1 MSKRKSALTV
11 TSSRYALAVRRSH
24 LAKAAAAGALVLI
37 PAACGDG
44 DKATFE
50 QSPTETLAPAPAGT
64 EPALV
69 ESIPLTTEGVGTGF
83 VVPASLEMSVAL
95 TYTAAAGGGRVH
107 NPYIAVWIEDSNGN
121 LVKTLRVWSQQT
133 PKGQRYL
140 RDLTSWYERSSVSAP
155 DDTVSSP
162 TRAPGSYTLVWDG
175 TDASGNKVVE
185 GDYVLLVEAAREKGP
200 YSITSAV
207 ITLGSTGF
215 DIALPDN
222 SELSAVTARVTV

>member
-1 MSKRKSALTV
+1 MSKRKSAIPV
-11 TSSRYALAVRRSH
+11 TSSRYALAVRRSN

-37 PAACGDG
+37 PVACGGG

-50 QSPTETLAPAPAGT
+50 QSPTETLAPAPERA
-64 EPALV
+64 
-69 ESIPLTTEGVGTGF
+69 GTGF
-83 VVPASLEMSVAL
+83 VVPESLEMSVAL

-140 RDLTSWYERSSVSAP
+140 RDLTSWYERSSASTP

-175 TDASGNKVVE
+175 TDASGYKVVE